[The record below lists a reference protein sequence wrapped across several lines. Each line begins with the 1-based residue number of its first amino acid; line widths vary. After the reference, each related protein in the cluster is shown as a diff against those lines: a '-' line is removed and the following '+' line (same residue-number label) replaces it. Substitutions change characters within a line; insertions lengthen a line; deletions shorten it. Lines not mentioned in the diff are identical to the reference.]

1 MQRNVRN
8 DMQREFSEAYGE
20 KEKEK
25 KSSID
30 FDMHSDHNISSTG
43 SGSYTTEKSSKLST
57 EECYKQ
63 PQPPFQNRKHKQ
75 STSKQMKH
83 LLPYFFI

>member
-1 MQRNVRN
+1 
-8 DMQREFSEAYGE
+8 MQREFSEAYGE

-57 EECYKQ
+57 EE
-63 PQPPFQNRKHKQ
+63 
-75 STSKQMKH
+75 
-83 LLPYFFI
+83 